1 MTRRDYKSCKVYISS
16 YLLEL
21 LTMFLPYFF
30 QYIQMIPLLNNI
42 LVITNNYKHIQVS
55 ATVSDT
61 RAATPYKHYDNY
73 PVTYHNDDGTNK
85 HGWQS

>member
-1 MTRRDYKSCKVYISS
+1 
-16 YLLEL
+16 
-21 LTMFLPYFF
+21 
-30 QYIQMIPLLNNI
+30 MIPLLNNI